1 MSSYTYSNIDRNL
14 EKEHF
19 EKTDLVPDPTADFI
33 CNPATWYSSQVFF
46 PALSLRKWEVGLTL
60 FHESPV
66 AVRCTKTVLS
76 TTGSESHP
84 KSVWPCHKTNI
95 QGSLYFLLHDFRCP
109 KTVENF
115 CVHSRNGYYN
125 GHIFHRIIKVTCK
138 FFVVVVGL
146 RDVTLWPAFTF
157 SFAFAQRIS
166 GTVSLFLKGL
176 KNTEILMAFTSSFL
190 IVVLQLKKWKASEN

>member
-1 MSSYTYSNIDRNL
+1 MLSACGAYIPELSSYTYSNIDRNL

-19 EKTDLVPDPTADFI
+19 ENTDLVPDPTADFI

-84 KSVWPCHKTNI
+84 KSVWPCHQTNI

-138 FFVVVVGL
+138 FFVVGGGL
-146 RDVTLWPAFTF
+146 CDVTLWPAFTF
-157 SFAFAQRIS
+157 SFAFARRIS
-166 GTVSLFLKGL
+166 GTVSLFP
-176 KNTEILMAFTSSFL
+176 ER
-190 IVVLQLKKWKASEN
+190 SEKY